1 MTGFV
6 VTDAS
11 QTVTSA
17 VSSSFDGSEHLT
29 AGTCRLPAQT
39 GLTP

>member
-1 MTGFV
+1 MIHLL

-11 QTVTSA
+11 QTVTST
-17 VSSSFDGSEHLT
+17 VPSSFDGSEHFP
-29 AGTCRLPAQT
+29 AGPDRLPAQT